1 MAFCSCSSIVVL
13 HAPATTPSRHH
24 YTAISGAAAYDDNHS
39 TTPSRH
45 HYTAICH
52 GTTHKAARHTRSV
65 HKRVRKRMVCK
76 RHPLVCKSML
86 FGLQED
92 AVWFARGCSFGSC
105 STRVLLS
112 VSYVALVCE
121 SSTSSRIHSK
131 ASSKAHWAHSSSTTQ
146 QTLRREI

>member
-1 MAFCSCSSIVVL
+1 MRLQPL
-13 HAPATTPSRHH
+13 HHLITIQLSLVPRHTMTTTP
-24 YTAISGAAAYDDNHS
+24 
-39 TTPSRH
+39 PLH

-52 GTTHKAARHTRSV
+52 STTHKAARHTRSV